1 MIETATVFMAKHGMK
16 VVTRPTSC
24 KELSLIN
31 VGKDMGSALSAV
43 SGVWYSPEGSLK
55 EIDASTTFLFGG
67 KQFVEAADDPDV
79 PNEAFVFIT
88 GTVLE
93 GSEWLIM
100 KKPIFL
106 MDIRVLDE
114 NGEDLMRARGLGEGE
129 TSPFIMDRQK
139 QTISKKPSMPH
150 WLV

>member
-1 MIETATVFMAKHGMK
+1 MVFPGG
-16 VVTRPTSC
+16 
-24 KELSLIN
+24 I
-31 VGKDMGSALSAV
+31 
-43 SGVWYSPEGSLK
+43 LK

-100 KKPIFL
+100 KKPIFR

-139 QTISKKPSMPH
+139 HNLEKALNAALAGLEVIKVKKLSMRKSH
-150 WLV
+150 CH